1 MLGVILAIVW
11 KIAKWEK
18 QILAVLIR
26 KILAVAT
33 LVLKMVINKEN
44 SCLTDSIIN
53 ILKIN
58 YFYIFRTISNI
69 FSTYYK
75 FIIPK
80 KTKIKYL
87 NNNQTT
93 KNFKK

>member
-1 MLGVILAIVW
+1 MLGVIVAIVW

-53 ILKIN
+53 ILKID
-58 YFYIFRTISNI
+58 YLYIFRTIINI
-69 FSTYYK
+69 
-75 FIIPK
+75 
-80 KTKIKYL
+80 
-87 NNNQTT
+87 
-93 KNFKK
+93 